1 MDIKVVDASAI
12 GALLFGEP
20 EGPEIAERLEG
31 DRLIAPYLLP
41 FEVASIC
48 RKKLQCH
55 AMQRR
60 VILKALAMFEDMDI
74 ERIEIN
80 LPSIV
85 LLAEQTGL
93 TIYDAATSGW
103 PDRQG
108 RNWLHWTKGLPKQ
121 LFDVSPIFI
130 YTTL

>member
-1 MDIKVVDASAI
+1 MAIKVVDASAI

-93 TIYDAATSGW
+93 TIYDASYLWLARQTGAELVTLDQRLAAT
-103 PDRQG
+103 
-108 RNWLHWTKGLPKQ
+108 NL
-121 LFDVSPIFI
+121 
-130 YTTL
+130 